1 MIFNIN
7 FLFLIKKKHMKG
19 FLKKKK
25 KGAGDFQ
32 SPREQHGPIISA
44 LVPLALPHAG
54 TSMNKTCIFFYGH
67 NKLG

>member
-25 KGAGDFQ
+25 GASDFQ
-32 SPREQHGPIISA
+32 SPREQHGPIIAA

>member
-7 FLFLIKKKHMKG
+7 FLFLIKKKTYEG
-19 FLKKKK
+19 ILKKKK
-25 KGAGDFQ
+25 RGAGDFQ
-32 SPREQHGPIISA
+32 SPREQHGPIIAA

>member
-1 MIFNIN
+1 
-7 FLFLIKKKHMKG
+7 MKG
-19 FLKKKK
+19 FLKKKE
-25 KGAGDFQ
+25 GAGDFQ
-32 SPREQHGPIISA
+32 SPREQHGPIIAA